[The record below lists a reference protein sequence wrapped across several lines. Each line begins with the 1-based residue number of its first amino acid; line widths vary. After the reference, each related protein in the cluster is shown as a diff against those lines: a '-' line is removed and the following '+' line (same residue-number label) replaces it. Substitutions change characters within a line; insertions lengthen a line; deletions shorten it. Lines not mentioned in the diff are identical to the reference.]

1 VGGDDALALGERVRR
16 RIAGIAGKDPASWM
30 TASIGIAACPHDATD
45 YNKLFET
52 ADQRLYQAKAAGRDR
67 VVSDGKT
74 PSTADASEPSLVPA
88 G

>member
-1 VGGDDALALGERVRR
+1 
-16 RIAGIAGKDPASWM
+16 M